1 MRHNISLIE
10 GDGIGPEVISS
21 AVKIIEA
28 TGVEINWEILKV
40 GEDAIES
47 YGRPLP
53 QYAIDSIKKN
63 KVAFKGPVTTPIGI
77 GFRSINV
84 SLRQSLNLFAN
95 IRPIKSYDGV
105 DSIHKNVD
113 FIIVRENTEDLYAG
127 IEHMVGEDAAESI
140 KIITRKASERICR
153 YAFEL
158 ARKTGKKKVTL
169 AHKANIMKLSDGLFL
184 ECGRK
189 IAKEYENIE
198 FEDTIIDALCMKL
211 VQYPQSYD
219 VIVAPNLYGDI
230 LSDLSAGLIGGL
242 GLAPGANIG
251 EEISIFEPV
260 HGSAPD
266 IMGKDMA
273 NPTSAIL
280 SAIMMLNYIGEYKAA
295 TSIEKSLAK
304 VLRNKA
310 TTTVDLGGK
319 LGTKEFTKEIIKNL
333 NLLVST

>member
-1 MRHNISLIE
+1 MRHKISLIE

-21 AVKIIEA
+21 VVKIIEA
-28 TGVEINWEILKV
+28 TGVEIEWDILVV
-40 GEDAIES
+40 GENAIKS
-47 YGRPLP
+47 YDTPLP
-53 QYAIDSIKKN
+53 QYVIDNLKKN
-63 KVAFKGPVTTPIGI
+63 KVALKGPVTTPIGS

-84 SLRQSLNLFAN
+84 SLRQSLDLFAN

-158 ARKTGKKKVTL
+158 ARNAGRKKVTL

-189 IAKEYENIE
+189 IAKEYEDIE

-211 VQYPQSYD
+211 VQYPQNYD

-251 EEISIFEPV
+251 QGISIFEPV

-266 IMGKDMA
+266 IMGKNMA
-273 NPTSAIL
+273 NPTSAML
-280 SAIMMLNYIGEYKAA
+280 SGIMMLKHIGEYEAA
-295 TSIEKSLAK
+295 IKIERSLAK
-304 VLRNKA
+304 VLSNKA
-310 TTTVDLGGK
+310 TTTIDLGGK
-319 LGTKEFTKEIIKNL
+319 LGTKEFTNEIIKNL
-333 NLLVST
+333 DIQ

>member
-21 AVKIIEA
+21 VVKIIEA
-28 TGVEINWEILKV
+28 AGVKIDWETLEV
-40 GEDAIES
+40 GEKVIET
-47 YGRPLP
+47 YHTPLP
-53 QYAIDSIKKN
+53 QYVIDSIRKN
-63 KVAFKGPVTTPIGI
+63 KVALKGPVTTPIGV

-84 SLRQSLNLFAN
+84 SLRQSLDLFAN

-105 DSIHKNVD
+105 DSLHKNVD

-158 ARKTGKKKVTL
+158 ARDTGRKKVTL

-189 IAKEYENIE
+189 IAKEYEDIE

-211 VQYPQSYD
+211 VQYPQNYEI
-219 VIVAPNLYGDI
+219 IVAPNLYGDI

-242 GLAPGANIG
+242 GVAPGANIG
-251 EEISIFEPV
+251 KEISIFEPV

-266 IMGKDMA
+266 IMGKDIA

-280 SAIMMLNYIGEYKAA
+280 SGIMMLNHIGECEAA
-295 TSIEKSLAK
+295 IKIEKALNK
-304 VLRNKA
+304 ILRNKA
-310 TTTVDLGGK
+310 TTTVDLGGE
-319 LGTKEFTKEIIKNL
+319 LGTKEFTNGIIRNL
-333 NLLVST
+333 NIK